1 MLSLASAD
9 FKLYILICMQEEKGQ
24 EKKQQTKAS
33 YTLLCGL
40 GASVGYERV
49 RAIIQHAATKVT
61 EESIRS
67 LCLRLFITFPI

>member
-1 MLSLASAD
+1 
-9 FKLYILICMQEEKGQ
+9 MQEEKGQ

-49 RAIIQHAATKVT
+49 RAIIQHAATKVIPYLI
-61 EESIRS
+61 SNIRIKYLS
-67 LCLRLFITFPI
+67 RFF